1 MRTPA
6 SPDAGA
12 EGPLGELSDR
22 NAAAD
27 ALGARLLAPAGV
39 GVQRAALDGLV
50 DQRDE
55 RAVLRADL
63 RLVARGDGGLQPAEV
78 RLDLRRVVAVLEPL
92 TLRPLVALDLGLD

>member
-50 DQRDE
+50 DQRHE
-55 RAVLRADL
+55 LAVLRGDL
-63 RLVARGDGGLQPAEV
+63 IVIARGHGGLEAPEI
-78 RLDLRRVVAVLEPL
+78 RLDLRRVVAVLEAL
-92 TLRPLVALDLGLD
+92 ALRAIVPLDL